1 MRNPYTRELRT
12 IFVAGGCFWGVQE
25 YYKRLKGIEN
35 TAVGY
40 ANSNQEDISYRDVC
54 SGNTGA
60 VEAVMIQYNHAVISL
75 DAIVDHL
82 FRIIDPT
89 SLNKQGNDI
98 GTQYRT
104 GIYFEH
110 ESDHEHLES
119 LLIAYQEQYSKP
131 LAVEVLPLLNF
142 TRAEEEHQDY
152 LEMNPGGYCHIDF
165 SRAKKTEL
173 KEQQN

>member
-40 ANSNQEDISYRDVC
+40 ANSNQENISYQEVC
-54 SGNTGA
+54 SEKTGA

-75 DAIVDHL
+75 DEIVDRL

-104 GIYFEH
+104 GIYYEH
-110 ESDHEHLES
+110 ESDQEHLES
-119 LLIAYQEQYSKP
+119 LLTTYQEHYSKP
-131 LAVEVLPLLNF
+131 LAFEVLPLLNF

-152 LEMNPGGYCHIDF
+152 LEVHPGGYCHIDF
-165 SRAKKTEL
+165 SLAKSSEL
-173 KEQQN
+173 KQ